1 MRLGVLPK
9 FEWSPTRHRAAD
21 LLATLDDSRSYGDI
35 ATELDVDPDTLLYW
49 RKSPE
54 FMREVDRLLDER
66 KRMLREPA
74 LKALL
79 QNVRDGDQAA
89 INTALKITGDLS
101 GDGVNVQTHIH
112 QAEAEDRPPPEVTDD
127 ELLRQIEHSGRV
139 LERFRARLGMARPTR
154 LP

>member
-1 MRLGVLPK
+1 MGLGVLPK

-35 ATELDVDPDTLLYW
+35 ASELRVDQDTLGYW

-79 QNVRDGDQAA
+79 VNVRAGDQAA
-89 INTALKITGDLS
+89 INTALKLTGDLAGEGVHVQVS
-101 GDGVNVQTHIH
+101 QSQGGRGDSTPLSD
-112 QAEAEDRPPPEVTDD
+112 A
-127 ELLRQIEHSGRV
+127 ELLDAIGTAGAVADRW
-139 LERFRARLGMARPTR
+139 RARGAARSTSG
-154 LP
+154 